1 MSDILE
7 RYYERELEMVQEYAR
22 QFARQYPA
30 EAGRLQPAPD
40 LTIDPHAERFIEGF
54 ALLTGRIRHKID
66 CDFPELTEALLAV
79 LYPHLLAPVPSMTI
93 AQFESDPQRPMPPE
107 GIHLPQHVRL
117 RTRPMGRPPHPCR
130 WRTGYPVSLWPVRLT
145 EARLQPGPLPSVLGA
160 PPRTAAALILR
171 LECLDGLRF
180 ADLALDRLRFYLSGE
195 NQMIAGLYEA
205 IFNRVTQVVF
215 RNLDIVSETPSRRLP
230 PVVLRPEECL
240 GQVGFNLDEGLLA
253 WPSESFAGYRLLTE
267 LFAFREKFLFLDLGG
282 WQAVRA
288 AGFGNRVEVV
298 LFLDRTQVNLEQG
311 VNATTFQLGCTPIVN
326 LFEQS
331 AQPIALT
338 QARYEYRIVPAR
350 PMPLAAEVVSVDEV
364 TALDPDRDRHVQFQ
378 PFYSFGV
385 GQTRANQ
392 HAFWYTSRRAS
403 TLPGDRGTDVW
414 IVLVDRQFDPTQPA
428 EMTLDVRTTCSNR
441 DVPVRFGRAGD
452 ELFAE
457 EIDRDLPGPVHCLH
471 VPTASLR
478 PPLRRSA
485 HWRLL
490 AQNCLNH
497 VPLSDPEHGRAAL
510 QEILRLCD
518 LADPTAGHELLAAI
532 NRQMVE
538 GVTGLR
544 GRRVTR
550 PVRGVS
556 ASNERVG
563 YCRGVEFQLELDEQ
577 KYVGTGT
584 FLFACVL
591 ERFLGLYAAVNSFS
605 QLIARTK
612 QAEGYLKRWPPRAVE
627 QQLL

>member
-1 MSDILE
+1 MSDILD
-7 RYYERELEMVQEYAR
+7 RYYERELEMVQEFAR

-30 EAGRLQPAPD
+30 EAGRLLPAPD

-54 ALLTGRIRHKID
+54 ALLAGRVRHKID
-66 CDFPELTEALLAV
+66 SDFPELTEALLSV

-93 AQFESDPQRPMPPE
+93 ALFESDPQRPLPPT
-107 GIHLPQHVRL
+107 GVHIPQHTRL
-117 RTRPMGRPPHPCR
+117 RTRSMGRPPHPCR
-130 WRTGYPVSLWPVRLT
+130 WRTGYPVSLWPVRVT
-145 EARLQPGPLPSVLGA
+145 EARVQPGPLPAGLGA

-171 LECLDGLRF
+171 LECVGGLRF
-180 ADLALDRLRFYLSGE
+180 ADLSLERLRFYLSGE
-195 NQMIAGLYEA
+195 NQMIAGLYEV
-205 IFNRVTQVVF
+205 IFNRVTQVAF
-215 RNLDIVSETPSRRLP
+215 RALDAGPRKLP
-230 PVVLRPEECL
+230 PVILQPGECL

-253 WPSESFAGYRLLTE
+253 WPQESFPGYRLLTE
-267 LFAFREKFLFLDLGG
+267 LFAFRDKFLFLDLGG
-282 WQAVRA
+282 WQAVRR
-288 AGFGNRVEVV
+288 AGFGNKVEVV

-311 VNATTFQLGCTPIVN
+311 VSARTFQLGCTPVVN

-331 AQPIALT
+331 VQPIALT
-338 QARYEYRIVPAR
+338 QTRFEYHIVPAR
-350 PMPLAAEVVSVDEV
+350 PATLAAEVVSVDSV
-364 TALDPDRDRHVQFQ
+364 VALDPDRGRHVEFQ

-385 GQTRANQ
+385 GQTRANL
-392 HAFWYTSRRAS
+392 HTFWYASRRAS
-403 TLPGDRGTDVW
+403 IGAEDRGTDVW
-414 IVLVDRQFDPTQPA
+414 LVLVDRQFDPKQPA
-428 EMTLDVRTTCSNR
+428 EMTLHVRATCSNR
-441 DVPVRFGRAGD
+441 DYPARFGRADD

-457 EIDRDLPGPVHCLH
+457 SASLELPGPVRCLYQ
-471 VPTASLR
+471 PTASLR
-478 PPLRRSA
+478 PPLRRAA

-518 LADPTAGHELLAAI
+518 LADPGAGQEQLAAI

-538 GVTGLR
+538 GVAGLR
-544 GRRVTR
+544 GRRVMR
-550 PVRGVS
+550 PARGVC
-556 ASNERVG
+556 AANERVG
-563 YCRGVEFQLELDEQ
+563 YCRGIEFLLELDEQ

-584 FLFACVL
+584 FLFASVL

-612 QAEGYLKRWPPRAVE
+612 QAEGYLKRWPPRAAE